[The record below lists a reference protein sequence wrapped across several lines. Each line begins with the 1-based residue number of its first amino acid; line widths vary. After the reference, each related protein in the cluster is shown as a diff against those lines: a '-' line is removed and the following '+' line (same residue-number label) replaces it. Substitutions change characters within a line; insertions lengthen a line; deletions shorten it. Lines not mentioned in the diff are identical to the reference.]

1 MSNFDGIIW
10 LNLWKGRPAMKK
22 PAFITLFFI
31 ISFLFSGCMESKSK
45 QATYGSA
52 PESSRPGQ
60 TGYLTVS
67 PVNLFDGDAAKFR
80 AFLGPMSGAV
90 KLKYKGNKPKMKL
103 VVEVWQNGIKAQ
115 TVGEM
120 TGDISRQTPN
130 VGGFDGEFAISVKER
145 NNDGKKPHYMITAA
159 LLDGTGSTS
168 SEFEI
173 EKNPKMNSSVTLQLN
188 DDLQV
193 PDSREIAI
201 WGMQA
206 TDENGI
212 SASGSIDEASKKAKW
227 ALICRVSLVE

>member
-1 MSNFDGIIW
+1 
-10 LNLWKGRPAMKK
+10 MKK

-31 ISFLFSGCMESKSK
+31 IFFLLSGCMESKSK

-80 AFLGPMSGAV
+80 AFLGSMSGAV
-90 KLKYKGNKPKMKL
+90 KLKYKGNKP
-103 VVEVWQNGIKAQ
+103 
-115 TVGEM
+115 
-120 TGDISRQTPN
+120 
-130 VGGFDGEFAISVKER
+130 
-145 NNDGKKPHYMITAA
+145 
-159 LLDGTGSTS
+159 S

-206 TDENGI
+206 TDENSI